1 MNGISKTTCSH
12 CRISLSKCEVKIKI
26 QYLSRKKGFGLCK
39 YKELYL
45 FSSKYFFLPS
55 FFPFLSFPS
64 LSSLLSFLAASTIY
78 EVLGTGIKSKPQLC
92 SIPQLQQHWI
102 LNLPYQAGI
111 KRALPKGQQW
121 VLTLLCHK
129 RNSQI
134 HL

>member
-92 SIPQLQQHWI
+92 SIPQLQQHWV
-102 LNLPYQAGI
+102 LNLLSGARASNLHCCGDHAGS
-111 KRALPKGQQW
+111 
-121 VLTLLCHK
+121 LTSYTAVGTP
-129 RNSQI
+129 R
-134 HL
+134 